1 MNHDKLISI
10 LREHKNT
17 LHLIQ
22 AFLKV
27 GIMEDDLVKLNRLG
41 VPQGEPLSPILS
53 NIYLYK
59 MDKEFEARGLHFM
72 RYV

>member
-1 MNHDKLISI
+1 
-10 LREHKNT
+10 
-17 LHLIQ
+17 
-22 AFLKV
+22 
-27 GIMEDDLVKLNRLG
+27 MEDDLVKLNRLG